1 MKLPGDLLDEFAK
14 VTHDTQEK
22 KENTIF
28 YGTAK
33 LTSDGD
39 FVVIDGATTPTPAIY
54 ATNANNGDRVMGM
67 IKNRKAVITA
77 NITNPAMTLGIL
89 KATTGIIVEGYL
101 TTNAER
107 IRYDDQTKTGLTFS
121 AGGMGA
127 YGGQGKYWYI
137 KNNGEFRAEDAYI
150 KGEIRAS
157 KGYIGS
163 EKSGFKIDEY
173 GIYSGDDKT
182 SAKTGFITLGNTDFT
197 RAIGGLNRELLRFAI
212 GANFGVSANGV
223 VYAHDANITGKINA
237 TSGKIGNFDING
249 AIYSNNKNAFNSSNS
264 GVYLGDDGIALGAPT
279 KGFTVT
285 SEGVLTAKE
294 ATIDGVLTAK
304 AGSSIGP
311 WKVADSAI
319 YKGTT
324 SPEFNN
330 ANSLYFGNSGLSIKQ
345 KFVVDA
351 DGSLTAKDGKI
362 GNWTI
367 GNAANE
373 LNGSLYTTGK
383 TIGSDDSIFLIPLG
397 VTGSKTFNGH
407 PDTNWVLTCGK
418 LFGVNKKGEIYCS
431 TGKIGPLN
439 ITADKAYTGNSSAG
453 VEIAYGAVN
462 PNTSSKQYYYMVKTG
477 SYESILTPDYFSV
490 GYTGGAVPTNTMYYT
505 GGILTVTEAV
515 HTPKVNVT
523 TLSVTGTSSLSV
535 LNVSGASS
543 LKALTAT
550 TITGT
555 SFTVSGHT
563 NAIGTRITASNSSAI
578 TVGDPNESVVGD
590 EGRRAV
596 ASIWMPIG
604 TWAVTCTVTVP
615 KATGETYAELNFRNT
630 NQNAA
635 KDAEYIVSEVGNMRV
650 QLVRLMQITTA
661 ETYYFNLKTGKKRTI
676 ASGTADITAVRIA

>member
-1 MKLPGDLLDEFAK
+1 MKLPSELLDEFAK
-14 VTHDTQEK
+14 VTHDPQEK

-137 KNNGEFRAEDAYI
+137 KNNGEFHAEDAYI
-150 KGEIRAS
+150 KGEVRAS
-157 KGYIGS
+157 TGYIGS
-163 EKSGFKIDEY
+163 ETNGFKIDEY
-173 GIYSGDDKT
+173 GIYSGADKT
-182 SAKTGFITLGNTDFT
+182 GAHTGFITLGNQDFV
-197 RAIGGLNRELLRFAI
+197 RAIGGDNKTLRFAI

-223 VYAHDANITGKINA
+223 VYAHDADITGKITA

-279 KGFTVT
+279 IGFTVT
-285 SEGVLTAKE
+285 SEGVLIAKE

-330 ANSLYFGNSGLSIKQ
+330 ADALYFGNSGLSIKQ
-345 KFVVDA
+345 NFVVNSN
-351 DGSLTAKDGKI
+351 GSLTAKDGTI
-362 GNWTI
+362 GNWVI
-367 GNAANE
+367 GHSTNE

-383 TIGSDDSIFLIPLG
+383 TLGDDGSIFLVPLG
-397 VTGSKTFNGH
+397 VTGSKTFNEHAGT
-407 PDTNWVLTCGK
+407 DWVLTCGK

-439 ITADKAYTGNSSAG
+439 ITADKAYTGNSTAG
-453 VEIAYGAVN
+453 AEIAYGAVN
-462 PNTSSKQYYYMVKTG
+462 PNISGKQYYYMVKTG
-477 SYESILTPDYFSV
+477 SYEGILTPDYFSV
-490 GYTGGAVPTNTMYYT
+490 GYTGGDTPTNTMYYN
-505 GGILTVTEAV
+505 GGILTVTNAIN
-515 HTPKVNVT
+515 TPTVNVT

-550 TITGT
+550 
-555 SFTVSGHT
+555 SFTVNGHT

-578 TVGDPNESVVGD
+578 TVGNPDQSVVGD
-590 EGRRAV
+590 EGHRAV
-596 ASIWMPIG
+596 ASIWMPVG

-615 KATGETYAELNFRNT
+615 KGSDETYAELNFKTT
-630 NQNAA
+630 NQSTA
-635 KDAEYIVSEVGNMRV
+635 KDAEYIVGKIDSMRV
-650 QLVRLMQITTA
+650 QLVRLMQITSA
-661 ETYYFNLKTGKKRTI
+661 ETYYFNLNTGTSRTI
-676 ASGTADITAVRIA
+676 AAGKADITAVRIA

>member
-1 MKLPGDLLDEFAK
+1 MKLPGELLDEFAK

-223 VYAHDANITGKINA
+223 VYAHDADITGKITA

-319 YKGTT
+319 YKGTN

-330 ANSLYFGNSGLSIKQ
+330 ADALYFGNSGLSIKQ
-345 KFVVDA
+345 NFVVDA
-351 DGSLTAKDGKI
+351 NGSLTAKDGKI

-383 TIGSDDSIFLIPLG
+383 TIGSNDSIFLIPLG

-407 PDTNWVLTCGK
+407 AGTDWVLTCGK

-439 ITADKAYTGNSSAG
+439 ITADKAYTGTSGGNG
-453 VEIAYGAVN
+453 IEIGYGSVN
-462 PNTSSKQYYYMVKTG
+462 GGSDNYYFKAKNVNYLAW
-477 SYESILTPDYFSV
+477 LTPNYLWV
-490 GYTGGAVPTNTMYYT
+490 GDTSDATSNETLLFNSNGLHVD
-505 GGILTVTEAV
+505 
-515 HTPKVNVT
+515 
-523 TLSVTGTSSLSV
+523 TLSVLKNTTISKNLT
-535 LNVSGASS
+535 VSGSSS
-543 LKALTAT
+543 LKSLTAT

-578 TVGDPNESVVGD
+578 TVGNPSSSVVGD

-615 KATGETYAELNFRNT
+615 KGSDETYAELNFRNT
-630 NQNAA
+630 NQNTA
-635 KDAEYIVSEVGNMRV
+635 KDSEYIVGKIGNMRV
-650 QLVRLMQITTA
+650 QLVRLMQITSA
-661 ETYYFNLKTGKKRTI
+661 ETYYFNLKTGTARTI
-676 ASGTADITAVRIA
+676 AAGDADITAVRIA